1 MPTDKPRFSI
11 TLDEELSA
19 RLDEY
24 KFSHRIKNQTQAVVS
39 LIEKGLESLRLEE
52 EEARKGA
59 APKIEI
65 TPAPE
70 DAEASI
76 SLEESTALLVELG
89 YIQPGQQ
96 LTDQDLAIL
105 TLVSYVMDNW
115 FGREKP

>member
-52 EEARKGA
+52 EARKSP

-65 TPAPE
+65 TPASE

-115 FGREKP
+115 FGREKS